1 MKGQALVELA
11 ISMVFIMLLLV
22 GVVEFGLAFFQ
33 FVQLRDAAQEG
44 GLNGAICQDN
54 ERIYQRVVSS
64 SDVPIDL
71 RNNPDVLV
79 DIAYSNTP
87 PREGDGVTVTV
98 SYRHKVFMPFLP
110 AIVGE
115 YLNLNASVTDTI
127 LTTGGC

>member
-11 ISMVFIMLLLV
+11 ISMVFILLLLA
-22 GVVEFGLAFFQ
+22 GAVEFSIAFFQ
-33 FVQLRDAAQEG
+33 FIQLRDAAQEG

-64 SDVPIDL
+64 SDIPIDL
-71 RNNPDVLV
+71 RNNPDVMV
-79 DIAYSNTP
+79 DIAYGNVP

-98 SYRHKVFMPFLP
+98 SYRHKVFMPFLSK
-110 AIVGE
+110 IVGE

-127 LTTGGC
+127 LTTEGC